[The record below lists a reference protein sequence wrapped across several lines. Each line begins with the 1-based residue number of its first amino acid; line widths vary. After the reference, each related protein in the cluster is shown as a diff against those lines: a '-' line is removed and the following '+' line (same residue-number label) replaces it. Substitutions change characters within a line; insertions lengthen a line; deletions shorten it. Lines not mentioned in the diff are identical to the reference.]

1 MVNWIGTKETNKAY
15 EEAERKK
22 REKILEKIKK
32 KRKESVDN
40 SEEIVHSNTMTMTDA
55 LKEYK
60 KKIGDDYENWT
71 LGSRALLNAD
81 SIEKR
86 IRRNGV
92 VEFKNGIDHVCGSK
106 YIKVTRSSNQTSVHS
121 FIVNI
126 HNDKKFKYGDILK
139 AASWK
144 TPARNFAR
152 GNIFEEYKVK
162 WTGAI

>member
-1 MVNWIGTKETNKAY
+1 MVNWVGAKKTNKAY

-22 REKILEKIKK
+22 REKLLKKIKE
-32 KRKESVDN
+32 KRDKPELNLMS
-40 SEEIVHSNTMTMTDA
+40 DA

-106 YIKVTRSSNQTSVHS
+106 YIKVTRSDNQTSVHS

-126 HNDKKFKYGDILK
+126 YDDDKFKYGDILK

-144 TPARNFAR
+144 SPARNFAR

>member
-1 MVNWIGTKETNKAY
+1 MVNWVGTKKTNKAY

-40 SEEIVHSNTMTMTDA
+40 SEEIVHSNTMTMSDA
-55 LKEYK
+55 LWHYK
-60 KKIGDDYENWT
+60 VYIGKDYENWT
-71 LGSRALLNAD
+71 LGSKALLSSDNIA
-81 SIEKR
+81 KR
-86 IRRNGV
+86 IKENSV
-92 VEFKNGIDHVCGSK
+92 EEFKNGIDHVCGSK

-121 FIVNI
+121 FIVKI

-152 GNIFEEYKVK
+152 GNVFEEYKVK

>member
-1 MVNWIGTKETNKAY
+1 MVNWVGAKKTNKAY

-32 KRKESVDN
+32 KRKESIDK
-40 SEEIVHSNTMTMTDA
+40 SDEIVHSNTMTMTDA

-71 LGSRALLNAD
+71 LGSKALLSAD
-81 SIEKR
+81 NIEKR
-86 IRRNGV
+86 IKENSV
-92 VEFKNGIDHVCGSK
+92 VEFKNGIDHICGSK
-106 YIKVTRSSNQTSVHS
+106 YIKVIRKDNQTSVHS

-126 HNDKKFKYGDILK
+126 YDDDKFKYGDILK

-144 TPARNFAR
+144 SPARNFAR

>member
-1 MVNWIGTKETNKAY
+1 MVNWVGTKETNKAH

-22 REKILEKIKK
+22 RLKLLKKIKE
-32 KRKESVDN
+32 KRDKPELNLMS
-40 SEEIVHSNTMTMTDA
+40 DA

-71 LGSRALLNAD
+71 LGSKALLSSDNIA
-81 SIEKR
+81 KR
-86 IRRNGV
+86 IKENSV
-92 VEFKNGIDHVCGSK
+92 EEFKNGIDHVCGSK

-126 HNDKKFKYGDILK
+126 HNDKKFNYGDILK
-139 AASWK
+139 AACWK

>member
-1 MVNWIGTKETNKAY
+1 MVNWIGTKIT
-15 EEAERKK
+15 EEPKVNENPTRMD
-22 REKILEKIKK
+22 E
-32 KRKESVDN
+32 
-40 SEEIVHSNTMTMTDA
+40 A
-55 LKEYK
+55 LTHYK

-71 LGSRALLNAD
+71 LGAKALLNAD

-106 YIKVTRSSNQTSVHS
+106 YIKVTRSDNQTSVHS

-126 HNDKKFKYGDILK
+126 YDDDKFKYGDILK

-144 TPARNFAR
+144 SPARNFAR

>member
-1 MVNWIGTKETNKAY
+1 MVNWVGAKKTNKAY

-22 REKILEKIKK
+22 RSKLLKKIKE
-32 KRKESVDN
+32 KRDKPELNLMS
-40 SEEIVHSNTMTMTDA
+40 DA

-92 VEFKNGIDHVCGSK
+92 VEFKNGIDHVCDSK
-106 YIKVTRSSNQTSVHS
+106 YIKVTRSDNQTSVHS

-126 HNDKKFKYGDILK
+126 YDDDKFKYGDILK

-144 TPARNFAR
+144 SPARNFAR